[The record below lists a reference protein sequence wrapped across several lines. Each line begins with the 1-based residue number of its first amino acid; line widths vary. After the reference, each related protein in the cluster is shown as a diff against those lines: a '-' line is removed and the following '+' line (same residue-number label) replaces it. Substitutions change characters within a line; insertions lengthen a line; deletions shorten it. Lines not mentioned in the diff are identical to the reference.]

1 MWSAS
6 MPSEPSQPAKSISL
20 SKCKAFN
27 LETFE
32 ISWEARAP
40 FLNGEFERITE
51 CRNRQFLHFLDKGV
65 NVKPHQRGLSVPK
78 NVKLINQ
85 LVCR

>member
-1 MWSAS
+1 

-27 LETFE
+27 LETLKISFE
-32 ISWEARAP
+32 AMAP

-51 CRNRQFLHFLDKGV
+51 CRNPQFHTFSRTCFRK
-65 NVKPHQRGLSVPK
+65 R
-78 NVKLINQ
+78 
-85 LVCR
+85 